1 MQQRSPLRGTARWLV
16 VVAAAALAL
25 AACSKDVDPDQALKQ
40 GLAQQQAGNLEEA
53 AGLYQQVLDARPG
66 DKYANYNL
74 GVIEQHDGRSEVAE
88 GYYRAALDADP
99 NFVPALFNLAIVR
112 TGVGATQEA
121 MDLYRRVIALEPNTA
136 AAYLNLGLLY
146 RGCGPVREG
155 RRPDQQGARARSVA
169 RGPSG
174 RDPHHAGTAGPRL
187 GQPVTVRLTSGHRRS
202 DPGRV
207 RARLHRDL
215 PPGSNGLPWRHAG

>member
-1 MQQRSPLRGTARWLV
+1 MQMRSPLRGTVRWVV

-25 AACSKDVDPDQALKQ
+25 GACSKDVDPDQALKE

-53 AGLYQQVLDARPG
+53 AKLYQQVLDARPG

-88 GYYRAALDADP
+88 GYYRSALDADP

-121 MDLYRRVIALEPNTA
+121 MDLYRRVIALQPDSA

-146 RGCGPVREG
+146 RGAGQPTKA
-155 RRPDQQGARARSVA
+155 DDLINKALALD
-169 RGPSG
+169 PSLA
-174 RDPHHAGTAGPRL
+174 DRL
-187 GQPVTVRLTSGHRRS
+187 GATPITPGPQGLGSGS
-202 DPGRV
+202 PSQ
-207 RARLHRDL
+207 AAASA
-215 PPGSNGLPWRHAG
+215 PPTP

>member
-1 MQQRSPLRGTARWLV
+1 MHGRRPRGAASSRLLHGPASVAGSISAMQQRSPLRGTARWIV

-53 AGLYQQVLDARPG
+53 AKLYQQVLDARPG

-121 MDLYRRVIALEPNTA
+121 MDLYHRVIALEPNTA

-146 RGCGPVREG
+146 RGAGQSAERPRSPPGPT
-155 RRPDQQGARARSVA
+155 PT
-169 RGPSG
+169 GPPT
-174 RDPHHAGTAGPRL
+174 RI
-187 GQPVTVRLTSGHRRS
+187 
-202 DPGRV
+202 GRV
-207 RARLHRDL
+207 AVETCWLMARK
-215 PPGSNGLPWRHAG
+215 GNRHGGKGNRPMA